1 VTGLPRGRLGAYVL
15 PGASPDPV
23 AGLEQ
28 ARATERLGLGAL
40 WIGERAT

>member
-1 VTGLPRGRLGAYVL
+1 MTGLPRGRLGAYVL

-28 ARATERLGLGAL
+28 ARATEHLGLGAL